1 MTTHDTDRPGET
13 FGSDDPTEEQRDPGA
28 ELDGFADDD
37 TVDDTVET
45 DDLDDA
51 EPEPYET
58 DEADEADDAE
68 PEPYETDEADEA
80 DDAEPEPYETD
91 ETDEADDAEPELVET
106 DDDAGDA
113 ADVDRSESDPRRRLT
128 PVGADA
134 ALDPRSGSYQDRWG
148 AIQAGFIDDPRRA
161 VESAT
166 ALVGEVWDDVVRA
179 ITDERDGVDGRWQ
192 AGESSTDDLRAAMQ
206 DYRDI
211 YARLLRFRSEQ
222 AGSPQTATS

>member
-1 MTTHDTDRPGET
+1 MTTHDTDRPVET

-68 PEPYETDEADEA
+68 PE
-80 DDAEPEPYETD
+80 
-91 ETDEADDAEPELVET
+91 LVET
-106 DDDAGDA
+106 DDDDAGDA

-134 ALDPRSGSYQDRWG
+134 ALDPGSGSYQDRWG
-148 AIQAGFIDDPRRA
+148 AIQAGFIDDPRRT
-161 VESAT
+161 VESAS